1 MTNESLGKKAE
12 HKIQEWLDSPGTG
25 YSFDRLY
32 DQMNGF
38 YGSKNI
44 CDFICYKYPN
54 EYYIESKSTYE
65 DRFDF
70 SMISDNQLN
79 GVSDKSEIKGVYGL
93 LIVLFAS
100 HQRAFVFHM
109 KDIRE
114 ALSNQIKSL
123 NIKKIQKWSIPYKEM
138 RTIPSRKTL
147 LDYTGDIEEYIP

>member
-1 MTNESLGKKAE
+1 M
-12 HKIQEWLDSPGTG
+12 
-25 YSFDRLY
+25 
-32 DQMNGF
+32 

-79 GVSDKSEIKGVYGL
+79 GVSDKGKIEGVYGL

-109 KDIRE
+109 NDIRE
-114 ALSNQIKSL
+114 ALGNNIKSL
-123 NIKKIQKWSIPYKEM
+123 NIKKIQNWLIPYKEI
-138 RTIPSRKTL
+138 RTIPSRKNL